1 MRKSVLSLLGGVL
14 VLAAAAQ
21 AVMLLDGTSRL
32 VANAEPSEL
41 LAGCLDVP
49 EAVVLA
55 DTLKDRALRV
65 DRYMQELERK
75 KAEIAFAEKQLTE
88 KLVEL
93 RKLKQQRAQHGAG
106 QRQAQSEDIAR
117 LIAVYDQMKPEQAA
131 MVLSNLP
138 PDFAAQILARVQP
151 ETGARIMASV
161 EPGQAAVLTSYMGA
175 IRATGK

>member
-1 MRKSVLSLLGGVL
+1 MRRPLLSFLGGIMI
-14 VLAAAAQ
+14 LAAAGQ
-21 AVMLLDGTSRL
+21 VVMLMDGFSRL
-32 VANAEPSEL
+32 TAHAEPSKL
-41 LAGCLDVP
+41 MAGCTDVP
-49 EAVVLA
+49 EAVALA
-55 DTLKDRALRV
+55 DTLRERSLRI
-65 DRYMQELERK
+65 DRYMQDMQRRK
-75 KAEIAFAEKQLTE
+75 DEIALAQKQLTE

-93 RKLKQQRAQHGAG
+93 RKLKQQLGSSEQGIT
-106 QRQAQSEDIAR
+106 QAQNDDISR

-175 IRATGK
+175 IRARK